1 MPVNSLGSSRANELR
16 NTSFQPW
23 GSWSSVWLSHLPEHY
38 NCFPPPK
45 TCKVLITAARSLT
58 SCDILQLLYVQ
69 TIVGVSIPKFQKKK
83 LRQRE
88 AMSSNIKVVSRV
100 CFLWHPCSMAICSA
114 WSLSFLLHRHAHTHA
129 HTHALLSRKSF
140 AYCLPGRIFVLSFCS
155 FSTTALSVHHSVQL
169 RYSGV
174 GTLFN
179 LWLCTLLVQY
189 TACITSM
196 SDVWYLYYPE
206 CWRFV
211 GGDGRILLT
220 FILCFNVPSILTAS
234 TMAKV
239 GRGWWTGHS
248 GRERIGNINGTTIM
262 NTIVKCQDLL
272 DRPVRQYPITTTR
285 YPTPYVIAVLHL

>member
-16 NTSFQPW
+16 NTSFHNREEVGVQC
-23 GSWSSVWLSHLPEHY
+23 GCRTCRNIIIVFHHQKHAKFWLLRHVHLPVVTFS
-38 NCFPPPK
+38 NFSMCRPSW
-45 TCKVLITAARSLT
+45 VWWS
-58 SCDILQLLYVQ
+58 
-69 TIVGVSIPKFQKKK
+69 SIPKFQKKK

-140 AYCLPGRIFVLSFCS
+140 AYCLPGGIFVLSFCS

-211 GGDGRILLT
+211 RGDGRILLT
-220 FILCFNVPSILTAS
+220 SILCFNVPSILTAS

-272 DRPVRQYPITTTR
+272 DRPVRQDPITTTR
-285 YPTPYVIAVLHL
+285 YPTLTS